1 MICTNLKP
9 IGENE
14 KCACAILH
22 HLEPE
27 TDCAFFVYSQKK
39 TSLNSYNFCDELE
52 RREFII
58 YYGKQPQLP
67 ARRTVAT
74 VSVEI
79 VTPRSAFLLVQ
90 ALIHT
95 FPNAKFTL
103 SISTPNYSE
112 ILRYFPEVK
121 TFAQRQVLKHFVR
134 SP

>member
-1 MICTNLKP
+1 MICTDLKP

-39 TSLNSYNFCDELE
+39 TSLNSYNFYDELE

-79 VTPRSAFLLVQ
+79 VTPRSALLLVQ
-90 ALIHT
+90 ALIQA
-95 FPNAKFTL
+95 FPNAKLTL
-103 SISTPNYSE
+103 SLSTPNYLK
-112 ILRYFPEVK
+112 ILRYCPEVK
-121 TFAQRQVLKHFVR
+121 TFAQRLVQKYYSLQ
-134 SP
+134 